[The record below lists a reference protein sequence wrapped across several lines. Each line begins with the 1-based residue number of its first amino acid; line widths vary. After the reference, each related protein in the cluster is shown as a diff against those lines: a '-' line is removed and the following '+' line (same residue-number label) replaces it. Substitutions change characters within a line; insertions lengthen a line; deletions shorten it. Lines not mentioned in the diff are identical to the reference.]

1 MNAHLQEIAEEDL
14 QTIHAATQ
22 ARKER
27 QKSNRKVVQHGGVIT
42 AENARL
48 AINQRVEQEAEKAA
62 KAAAREVK
70 NAHRDGFQWVEE
82 DPAGNRK

>member
-1 MNAHLQEIAEEDL
+1 MHIYERLRKRIYKL
-14 QTIHAATQ
+14 STQ
-22 ARKER
+22 LRKHVR
-27 QKSNRKVVQHGGVIT
+27 NDKKSNRKVVQHGGVIT

-62 KAAAREVK
+62 KAAARKVK

-82 DPAGNRK
+82 DPAGKRK